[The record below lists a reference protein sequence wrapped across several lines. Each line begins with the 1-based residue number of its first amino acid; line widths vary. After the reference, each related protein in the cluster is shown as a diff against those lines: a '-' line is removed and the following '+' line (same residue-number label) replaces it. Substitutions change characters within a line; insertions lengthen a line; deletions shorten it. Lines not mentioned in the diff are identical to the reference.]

1 MAKTRPAIKTAF
13 KILPSS
19 NKRRIKKVAIPR
31 AIKNPFL
38 ELTKI
43 IAKVK
48 NNARNK
54 FRKKGKYNPGIK
66 ISFIVSGSIK

>member
-1 MAKTRPAIKTAF
+1 MAKTRPAIRIAF

-19 NKRRIKKVAIPR
+19 NRRRIKKVVIPK
-31 AIKNPFL
+31 AIKSPFL

-48 NNARNK
+48 NKAKNK
-54 FRKKGKYNPGIK
+54 FKKKGRYNP
-66 ISFIVSGSIK
+66 